1 MVQKETH
8 KKNYWKWAFA
18 VLLALNIAGGIFITS
33 KIMTPTVEQ
42 TELPKQQI
50 TQKKYSEIDVSA
62 NKSQLVAAI
71 NYYLRKNSQKTGVQY
86 HFALHK
92 KAAILIGTTKVL
104 GEKVSFTLYTKPY
117 LDKRGNIALKAQSVA
132 IGSLNA
138 PPAFIL
144 KYVKNNYD
152 LGKWATIDD
161 KKERITLNMNSLTN
175 KNKIKIKGEKLDLQH
190 NDIRFKVQ
198 IPLE

>member
-1 MVQKETH
+1 M
-8 KKNYWKWAFA
+8 
-18 VLLALNIAGGIFITS
+18 
-33 KIMTPTVEQ
+33 
-42 TELPKQQI
+42 
-50 TQKKYSEIDVSA
+50 
-62 NKSQLVAAI
+62 
-71 NYYLRKNSQKTGVQY
+71 
-86 HFALHK
+86 
-92 KAAILIGTTKVL
+92 
-104 GEKVSFTLYTKPY
+104 
-117 LDKRGNIALKAQSVA
+117 A

-161 KKERITLNMNSLTN
+161 KKELITLNMNSLTN